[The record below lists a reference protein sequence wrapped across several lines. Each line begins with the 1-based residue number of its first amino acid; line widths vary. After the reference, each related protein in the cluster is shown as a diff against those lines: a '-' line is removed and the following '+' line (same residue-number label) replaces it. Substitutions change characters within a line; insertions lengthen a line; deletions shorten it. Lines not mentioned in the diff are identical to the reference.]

1 MFACYRALA
10 RGRCGRGCKRRARDR
25 DGRARG
31 CGHGHDGRA
40 RSFGGC
46 LLLLGRFVGC
56 CNRRLRR
63 LALLGR
69 LLRQCWSC
77 KRRVCGCVLR
87 GCCGAYAHHERKH
100 CALRV
105 RVYARARVR
114 SFGGCLL
121 LLGRFVGCCNR
132 RQKLPAFGALALLER
147 CDRGCM
153 SRAGVHGRGVHAH
166 AYAYAHIVDAHLL
179 WPVCAHGCCNRKKML
194 HVRYLRFG
202 NYRPLYSLP
211 NAPGKALPYAGGHR
225 VCSLQNRV

>member
-105 RVYARARVR
+105 RVYTRARVR

-132 RQKLPAFGALALLER
+132 RQQALALWALALLVR
-147 CDRGCM
+147 RARDCSYCDCGYVAAWCCCM
-153 SRAGVHGRGVHAH
+153 KLLLYHAH
-166 AYAYAHIVDAHLL
+166 ARTPIAHLL
-179 WPVCAHGCCNRKKML
+179 LWRLVRCCERVRCMRKATGC
-194 HVRYLRFG
+194 
-202 NYRPLYSLP
+202 
-211 NAPGKALPYAGGHR
+211 
-225 VCSLQNRV
+225 